1 MRRVAADLAPMS
13 AVPHTHAASP
23 AARRRLPLSPL
34 LAEACRRQHRLSFLD
49 LKMSLQSKVA
59 RKDAPWM
66 AFGSFLQITLP
77 TWQTRMDAT

>member
-1 MRRVAADLAPMS
+1 
-13 AVPHTHAASP
+13 
-23 AARRRLPLSPL
+23 
-34 LAEACRRQHRLSFLD
+34 
-49 LKMSLQSKVA
+49 MSLQSKVA